1 MSFWEIFVGLKLEH
15 LSVDDKGIK
24 INSLFNK
31 PGFLV
36 IKADWCG
43 YCKMLKPEIIKVA
56 KLLQPNFSCYVA
68 DGENLGDKIR
78 VRGFPTIK
86 NVNEQGYITNDYT
99 GRRTSEDLYKHL
111 TSSPTPS
118 RRGLEGRVK
127 SLSHNDIVLENGI
140 PKLRSSSSGLL
151 MIKAEWCPHCISTK
165 KPFEEAAE
173 INKNND
179 YYTLDSNELNKLDP
193 LVKIWLGVKGF
204 PTFRIIKNGGF
215 LSDEFNGP
223 KTRDEFVKA
232 VIPKTEPYGILRN
245 VCHKL
250 SQKQFYLTNSQLYVD
265 GASNGLLIIKDRN
278 YNVNVNSKLN
288 CYYIIRDECPD
299 VCRYLGV
306 MGDAAPMY
314 LIIRPDGKVQ
324 WNWA

>member
-1 MSFWEIFVGLKLEH
+1 MSSWESCVGLKPEH
-15 LSVDDKGIK
+15 ISVDDKGIK

-43 YCKMLKPEIIKVA
+43 YCKMLKPEIIKLA
-56 KLLQPNFSCYVA
+56 KLVQPNFSCYVV
-68 DGENLGDKIR
+68 DGETLGDKIK

-86 NVNEQGYITNDYT
+86 NVDEQGYIKSDYT
-99 GRRTSEDLYKHL
+99 GRRTSEDLFNHL
-111 TSSPTPS
+111 TSGP
-118 RRGLEGRVK
+118 LKKRVK

-151 MIKAEWCPHCISTK
+151 MIKAEWCPHCISAK

-193 LVKIWLGVKGF
+193 LVKIRLGVKGF
-204 PTFRIIKNGGF
+204 PTFIIIKNGGV

-223 KTRDEFVKA
+223 RTRDEFVKA
-232 VIPKTEPYGILRN
+232 VVPKTEPYGLLRN

-250 SQKQFYLTNSQLYVD
+250 SQKQFYLTNSELYVD

-299 VCRYLGV
+299 VCRYLGAIAE
-306 MGDAAPMY
+306 DPAPMY
-314 LIIRPDGKVQ
+314 LIILPNGKVQ
-324 WNWA
+324 WNCAKRV